1 MLGYRP
7 QRDRHTVLAAAATDI
22 NLLSPVGVDLG
33 IWDVLYRSEYCR
45 QVGMVGVQYCS
56 PAST

>member
-7 QRDRHTVLAAAATDI
+7 QRDRHAVLAAAATDI
-22 NLLSPVGVDLG
+22 NLLSPVGVALG

-45 QVGMVGVQYCS
+45 QAGMVGI
-56 PAST
+56 